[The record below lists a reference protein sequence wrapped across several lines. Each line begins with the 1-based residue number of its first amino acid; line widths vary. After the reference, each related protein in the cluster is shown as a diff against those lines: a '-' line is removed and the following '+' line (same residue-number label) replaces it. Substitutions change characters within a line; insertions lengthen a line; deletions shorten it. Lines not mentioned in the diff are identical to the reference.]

1 MPAQA
6 VIQGGGNLAAVA
18 DRQVGPH
25 DLTRIRESIGFDASS
40 PENRAAS
47 LPFSLRDATAGAETE
62 LQAVVIGRKEDVDFP
77 LSIKASNY
85 FRNVKKRMAAG
96 DIPRYALSD
105 LEAFLNDNPE
115 GVWEN
120 SWVRFP
126 AAALNGYA
134 RSVLETD
141 LLADK
146 TRAEVGRRR
155 DAGCFFLTTEGREHI
170 RTPVSY
176 LLKLSLAGVIGED
189 PQPHPLI
196 RRTGERLLGHFL
208 NDNSSPETFSFCP
221 VDLKPGGGMGRRLAR
236 ESMKRFLLCQLLI
249 RYANRRFGL
258 EESGQRAEVYSAP
271 HPPLRQ
277 RRLNDLIPD
286 GYYRTLFMSPC
297 LSGWNRGE
305 DKQAYMHLC
314 HMVLSRSQLNAVA
327 KLREAGIVTRNLVVL
342 PNTSNT
348 SLANNG
354 VHISL
359 GSRKLTALLKDPDS
373 GFTASDE
380 KYIGDLAIKITEHFL
395 PLFVGTYS
403 AAPYRLDFQDFH
415 PEKVLGYLPHELDF
429 THLRML
435 WRRWKKKARLR
446 FFGRAITPLGPVWLD
461 RRMSRLLSLK
471 GDFIPDFRLIDY
483 LVALMSTAE
492 SPALDGCCDSDA
504 RLKKD
509 LAELGVFDAGM
520 PLYLLYRLRR
530 CADMGYSGFEG
541 RYYSLFEDVEP
552 DMGDAASLQALV
564 TALAYSYI
572 LSGDMTHPHI
582 PDTPFVESERRQ
594 IFFGAAIGIPTF
606 FIHGRTP
613 NLFMQKILKR
623 TERTRPSRRYKGYIR
638 VYQKEYRRALVRI
651 LREDAGPLIAA
662 MNLDG
667 LVRDLRERME
677 DPRASAEGRLTS
689 AILKEAGAASPMAL
703 SAESFNTAAERYYRD
718 TLRRRHTAAALDN
731 LEADLQTLHSYAI
744 LGREDF
750 REALASLLGTEAPT
764 EFFDKVRQRV
774 IREEADPD
782 ALCTLIRLTLLT
794 VCVDLHRFG
803 TDGGAA
809 S

>member
-18 DRQVGPH
+18 RQIEPH
-25 DLTRIRESIGFDASS
+25 DLTRIRELLGFDASS

-47 LPFSLRDATAGAETE
+47 LPFSLRDVTAGAETE

-77 LSIKASNY
+77 LTIEASNY
-85 FRNVKKRMAAG
+85 FRNIKKRMAAG

-126 AAALNGYA
+126 AAALNRYA

-146 TRAEVGRRR
+146 TRAEAGRRR
-155 DAGCFFLTTEGREHI
+155 DAGCFFLTKEGREHI
-170 RTPVSY
+170 RAPVSY

-359 GSRKLTALLKDPDS
+359 GSRKLTELLKAPDS
-373 GFTASDE
+373 GFTAADE
-380 KYIGDLAIKITEHFL
+380 KYVGDLAIKIVEHFL
-395 PLFVGTYS
+395 PLFAGTYS
-403 AAPYRLDFQDFH
+403 AAPYRLDFRDFH
-415 PEKVLGYLPHELDF
+415 PEKVLGYLPHELDY

-446 FFGRAITPLGPVWLD
+446 FFGRPVTPLGPVWLD
-461 RRMSRLLSLK
+461 RGISRLMSLK
-471 GDFIPDFRLIDY
+471 GDFVPDFRLIDY

-492 SPALDGCCDSDA
+492 SPALDGCRDSDA

-509 LAELGVFDAGM
+509 LADLGVFDPGM

-552 DMGDAASLQALV
+552 DMGDAASLQTLV
-564 TALAYSYI
+564 TALAYHYI
-572 LSGDMTHPHI
+572 LSGDIAHPHI

-613 NLFMQKILKR
+613 NLFMRKILKR
-623 TERTRPSRRYKGYIR
+623 TGRTRPSRRYKGYIR
-638 VYQKEYRRALVRI
+638 VYQKEYRRGLARL
-651 LREDAGPLIAA
+651 LREDAGPLVAA

-667 LVRDLRERME
+667 VVRDLEERIE

-703 SAESFNTAAERYYRD
+703 SAQDFNTAAERCYRN
-718 TLRRRHTAAALDN
+718 TLRRKHTAAALDN

-750 REALASLLGTEAPT
+750 REALGSLLGTEAPT
-764 EFFDKVRQRV
+764 DFFDKARQQV

-794 VCVDLHRFG
+794 VRVDLHRSRTG
-803 TDGGAA
+803 DGAT